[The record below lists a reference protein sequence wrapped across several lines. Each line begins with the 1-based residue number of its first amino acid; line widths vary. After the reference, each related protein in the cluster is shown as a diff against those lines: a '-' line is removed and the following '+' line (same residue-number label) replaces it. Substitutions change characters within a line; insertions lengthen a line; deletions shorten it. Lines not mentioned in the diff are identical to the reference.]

1 MHITGTEYYVLVLC
15 TALLL
20 LLSITML
27 LSMYSG
33 VCIMSIDTPY
43 ICIRSSSYYGIIS
56 WTDPSLSPSFLIRLY

>member
-15 TALLL
+15 TALL

-33 VCIMSIDTPY
+33 VCIMSIMSIDTPY
-43 ICIRSSSYYGIIS
+43 ICIRSSSYYGII
-56 WTDPSLSPSFLIRLY
+56 T

>member
-15 TALLL
+15 TALL

-43 ICIRSSSYYGIIS
+43 I
-56 WTDPSLSPSFLIRLY
+56 LYTKYSVVVTME